1 MSAWH
6 SVTGT
11 ENKEELIM
19 LSTAHHTRRGFT
31 LIELLVVIA
40 IIAILAA
47 ILFPVFAKVREKA
60 RQTTCLSNLKQI
72 GLAFTQYNQD
82 NDESFPFGSFYGTL
96 GQGWAGT
103 IYPYVKSTGA
113 FKCPDDSTGIQKNGN
128 VISYPVSY
136 SANLNFLRTDGSSA
150 DSRIGG
156 LAISTLASP
165 SKTVLLCEVKGI
177 FGPITDIGEANGFA
191 NVVSSVTNVNPDA
204 LTFPFR
210 GLGNTYS
217 PGGNLMTGCLNGTDC
232 SSRVRFPPYGEGFDS
247 IVGLHTDGSNYL
259 MCDCHAKWYRG
270 ARVSSGYVASAE
282 DCNYNGTPAL
292 PDCPSVSD
300 GMAAGTA
307 NSKFAVTFSTR

>member
-1 MSAWH
+1 MFIKSSQSRHA
-6 SVTGT
+6 
-11 ENKEELIM
+11 
-19 LSTAHHTRRGFT
+19 FT

-72 GLAFTQYNQD
+72 GLAMTQYTQD
-82 NDESFPFGSFYGTL
+82 NDESFPVGVIPGGL

-113 FKCPDDSTGIQKNGN
+113 FKCPDDSTPQHTNGN
-128 VISYPVSY
+128 IVSYPVSY
-136 SANLNFLRTDGSSA
+136 AANLNFLRTDISSS

-156 LAISTLASP
+156 QAIAALASP

-177 FGPITDIGEANGFA
+177 FGPITDVTESNGFA
-191 NVVSSVTNVNPDA
+191 NVVSSVTNANPGA
-204 LTFPFR
+204 GLYPFR
-210 GLGNTYS
+210 TDRYAQ
-217 PGGNLMTGCLNGTDC
+217 GGNLMTGCLNGTDC
-232 SSRVRFPPYGEGFDS
+232 SAAVLIPPYGGGYAAKT
-247 IVGLHTDGSNYL
+247 GLHTDGSNFL
-259 MCDCHAKWYRG
+259 MTDCHAKWFRG
-270 ARVSSGYVASAE
+270 SQVSSGYVASAE

-292 PDCPSVSD
+292 PDCPSVGD

-307 NSKFAVTFSTR
+307 SSQFAVTFSTR

>member
-1 MSAWH
+1 MP
-6 SVTGT
+6 T
-11 ENKEELIM
+11 
-19 LSTAHHTRRGFT
+19 TAHYTRRGFT

-40 IIAILAA
+40 IIAIIAA

-60 RQTTCLSNLKQI
+60 RQTTCLSNVKQI
-72 GLAFTQYNQD
+72 GLAMTQYTQD
-82 NDESFPFGSFYGTL
+82 NDESFPIGAVAGSL

-113 FKCPDDSTGIQKNGN
+113 FKCPDDATGEQRNGN
-128 VISYPVSY
+128 IVSYPVSY

-156 LAISTLASP
+156 QAIASLASP
-165 SKTVLLCEVKGI
+165 SKTVLVCEVKGI
-177 FGPITDIGEANGFA
+177 FGPITDIGERNGVA
-191 NVVSSVTNVNPDA
+191 NVVSSVTNANPGGGVY
-204 LTFPFR
+204 PFR
-210 GLGNTYS
+210 NNPYAE
-217 PGGNLMTGCLNGTDC
+217 GGNLETGCLNGTDC
-232 SSRVRFPPYGEGFDS
+232 SAAILKPPFGGGFAAKT
-247 IVGLHTDGSNYL
+247 GRHTDGSNYL
-259 MCDCHAKWYRG
+259 MCDCHAKWFRG
-270 ARVSSGYVASAE
+270 AQVSSGYVAAAE